1 VKDLAKKRELKW
13 LVVLGVI
20 LGTLALSGCGT
31 EKKTGNEGSNSYT
44 GKQQATVTIRVGY
57 FPNITHAQALIGLAD
72 GSFQK
77 ALGDKVIIDRKLFN
91 AGPAEIEALLAGEID
106 LGYIGPVPAVNGFV
120 KSRGGLQIIAGATNA
135 GAVLVVRDGAGISS
149 IQDLAG
155 KKVAVPQ
162 FGNTQDISLRKVLSD
177 AGLKSINKG
186 GTVNVLQVE
195 NPDIMTG
202 FVNKELEAALVPE
215 PWGSRLVKQAGGK
228 ILLDWKQVWREGN
241 YTTAVLIVHK
251 QFLQEHPDLVEKWIQ
266 AHVEITN
273 RIAQE
278 PEQNKALL
286 NEQLKVLTK
295 RNLTKDI
302 MDSSFA
308 RLTTTYDPAVG
319 SIKEFVSLQVDN
331 RYLKETPNLDG
342 LVNLQILNKV
352 LKEKSLPEI
361 K

>member
-1 VKDLAKKRELKW
+1 MVNKRELKW
-13 LVVLGVI
+13 LVVLGLI
-20 LGTLALSGCGT
+20 LGTLALSGCGI
-31 EKKTGNEGSNSYT
+31 
-44 GKQQATVTIRVGY
+44 GKQAENSGSGGNAGQEQAQVTIRVGH

-77 ALGDKVIIDRKLFN
+77 ALGDKVIIDRKPFN

-155 KKVAVPQ
+155 KKVAAPQ

-195 NPDIMTG
+195 NPDILTG
-202 FVNKELEAALVPE
+202 FVNKELDAALVPE

-228 ILLDWKQVWREGN
+228 ILLNWKQVWREGN

-273 RIAQE
+273 RIAKD

-295 RNLTKDI
+295 KNLTKDI
-302 MDSSFA
+302 LDSSFA
-308 RLTTTYDPAVG
+308 RLTTTYDPAVD
-319 SIKEFVSLQVDN
+319 SIKEFVTLQVDN
-331 RYLKETPNLDG
+331 GYLKETPNLDG
-342 LVNLQILNKV
+342 LVNLEILNKI